1 MLICKASSEENRT
14 DQSLGMTRK
23 PRKEDFMEGV
33 PEISGGGRGRSQK
46 NFFWPFKP
54 HFCLQ
59 IRGGWVPS
67 LDSPLIMHCYVT
79 CRNKSNVP

>member
-1 MLICKASSEENRT
+1 M
-14 DQSLGMTRK
+14 
-23 PRKEDFMEGV
+23 
-33 PEISGGGRGRSQK
+33 GGGGGLKK

-59 IRGGWVPS
+59 INGGGGGWAPS